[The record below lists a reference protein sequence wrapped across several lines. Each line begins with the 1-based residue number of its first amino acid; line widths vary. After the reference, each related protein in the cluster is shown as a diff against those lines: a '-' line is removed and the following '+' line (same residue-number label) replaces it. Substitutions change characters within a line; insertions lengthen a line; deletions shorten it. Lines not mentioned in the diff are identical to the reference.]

1 MFNSRAILLSG
12 IAGCALMASAAS
24 LFAGGFAVRQHSTS
38 GLGSAYA
45 GAAAGGDLS
54 SMYWNPAAA
63 TVKDGLNSESHY
75 TLMAPQAEVNVL
87 SASNP
92 AVLGSPFASGTNSGE
107 ITSLALIS
115 ASYYNYQ
122 FKNYDPNLFLGLA
135 INSPFGL
142 KTKPENGHYAGALIG
157 RESYLRT
164 FNFSPTL
171 AYKITPQIS
180 VAVGAQFQYATAK
193 FSFATGTPMA
203 GDTKFEG
210 NGISAGWTA
219 GVLWQP
225 TASTSIGLG
234 YRSGMKTDLDGAY
247 INTPGAAV
255 AAALSTDAQVKLNLP
270 DMITLSFRQSLTQ
283 NMRVLGTVEWT
294 NWSVLKELRVVA
306 DGSSTVAIPG
316 AVGSTIAN
324 LPVGWTDGWFFGL
337 GGEYDYN
344 QRLTLRAGGAYEI
357 TPIDAPTKRLI
368 GTPDNDRIW
377 ASIGATYKWSETTS
391 FDLAYSHVFIKD
403 STWDRTS
410 LGALGGGAGP
420 GVRMTGTME
429 SSLDIISVS
438 MKSRW

>member
-1 MFNSRAILLSG
+1 MFDSRGKLLST
-12 IAGCALMASAAS
+12 AAVCALMASSVSA
-24 LFAGGFAVRQHSTS
+24 FAGGLAVRQQSTS

-63 TVKDGLNSESHY
+63 TVKDGMNSESHY
-75 TLMAPQAEVNVL
+75 TLMAPNAEVNVL

-92 AVLGSPFASGTNSGE
+92 AILGAPFASGTNSGE
-107 ITSLALIS
+107 ITSLALMS

-122 FKNYDPNLFLGLA
+122 FKNFDPNLFLGLA
-135 INSPFGL
+135 INSPYGL

-157 RESYLRT
+157 RESNLRT

-171 AYKITPQIS
+171 AYKITPQLS
-180 VAVGAQFQYATAK
+180 VGVGAQFQYTTAK
-193 FSFATGTPMA
+193 FSFGSGVPIN

-210 NGISAGWTA
+210 NGIAAGWTA
-219 GVLWQP
+219 GLLWQA
-225 TASTSIGLG
+225 TSSTSIGLG
-234 YRSGMKTDLDGAY
+234 YRSGMKTNLDGAF
-247 INTPGAAV
+247 INTPGALFAGSPMF
-255 AAALSTDAQVKLNLP
+255 STAAQVKLNTP

-283 NMRVLGTVEWT
+283 NLRLLGTAEWT

-306 DGSSTVAIPG
+306 DGS
-316 AVGSTIAN
+316 STIAN

-357 TPIDAPTKRLI
+357 TPIDNPTKRLL

-377 ASIGATYKWSETTS
+377 ASIGATYKWSDTTS

-403 STWDRTS
+403 SAWDRTS
-410 LGALGGGAGP
+410 LTGI
-420 GVRMTGTME
+420 RMTGTME